1 MHSGGYPDEKALR
14 AKQSPAASAA
24 DPASLSLLSI
34 YNPASKNPPNFE
46 LPSGVIEI
54 PAQRPSL
61 CGNPN
66 CPGCGASS
74 LASSANMDA
83 YFNRSRICSSNDSS
97 QLDDSY
103 DYSRCAS
110 PPRQVSALLLGR
122 QRARSLS
129 CSPSKVHNE
138 SDIVLLQNE
147 KFKDKFPKACQQ
159 MEERL
164 QQFIEAS
171 LDLRTQ
177 IDYCQPE
184 PAAR

>member
-14 AKQSPAASAA
+14 AKESSAAAPA

-34 YNPASKNPPNFE
+34 YNPANKNPSNFDLADE
-46 LPSGVIEI
+46 RSLQRALPSSVIEI
-54 PAQRPSL
+54 PASRPSL

-66 CPGCGASS
+66 CPGCGCVASS

-129 CSPSKVHNE
+129 C
-138 SDIVLLQNE
+138 
-147 KFKDKFPKACQQ
+147 
-159 MEERL
+159 
-164 QQFIEAS
+164 FIS
-171 LDLRTQ
+171 LDLRW
-177 IDYCQPE
+177 ILLILIE
-184 PAAR
+184 NEFLF